1 MREFVRT
8 NDCKLIPLEL
18 QSKPRVTTTTVIIII
33 IIIIIIISN
42 FVFGFCQQKK
52 LKVHQRRFENL
63 QISSSLYESNML
75 KISHYNSF
83 YFLRYVKSLFTD
95 IQKR

>member
-1 MREFVRT
+1 MKEFVRT

-33 IIIIIIISN
+33 IIIIIISN

-52 LKVHQRRFENL
+52 LKVHQCRFENL
-63 QISSSLYESNML
+63 QIYSSLYESNML
-75 KISHYNSF
+75 KISH
-83 YFLRYVKSLFTD
+83 
-95 IQKR
+95 

>member
-18 QSKPRVTTTTVIIII
+18 QSKPRVTTTTV
-33 IIIIIIISN
+33 IIIIISN

-75 KISHYNSF
+75 KISH
-83 YFLRYVKSLFTD
+83 
-95 IQKR
+95 

>member
-33 IIIIIIISN
+33 IISN

-52 LKVHQRRFENL
+52 LKVHQCRFENL

-75 KISHYNSF
+75 KISH
-83 YFLRYVKSLFTD
+83 
-95 IQKR
+95 